1 MMLMMRTVRVLSMML
16 AALFSTSTFADSWN
30 CRQDDLVREVVI
42 EYPHGG
48 PLPCRVIYRKKT
60 EGAEDKELW
69 SAVNQQG
76 YCTERAQAF
85 TEKLQGWGWACEQT
99 GIGQETTQQPAP

>member
-1 MMLMMRTVRVLSMML
+1 MLL
-16 AALFSTSTFADSWN
+16 AVLFSTSSFADSWN
-30 CRQDDLVREVVI
+30 CRQDNLVREVVI

-69 SAVNQQG
+69 SAMNQQG
-76 YCTERAQAF
+76 YCTERAKAF
-85 TEKLQGWGWACEQT
+85 TEKLKGWGWTCEDASTKPDTAQ
-99 GIGQETTQQPAP
+99 

>member
-1 MMLMMRTVRVLSMML
+1 VLIMRTVRFLSIL
-16 AALFSTSTFADSWN
+16 VTVFFSMSTFADSWN

-48 PLPCRVIYRKKT
+48 SLPCRVIYRKKT

-76 YCTERAQAF
+76 YCTERAKSF
-85 TEKLQGWGWACEQT
+85 TEKLQGWGWVCEDT
-99 GIGQETTQQPAP
+99 ANEQEAVQ

>member
-1 MMLMMRTVRVLSMML
+1 MNKIRFLVVLL
-16 AALFSTSTFADSWN
+16 AVFVNANGHADSWN

-42 EYPHGG
+42 DYPQGG
-48 PLPCRVIYRKKT
+48 ALPCRVIYTKKS

-76 YCTERAQAF
+76 YCTERARAF
-85 TEKLQGWGWACEQT
+85 TEKLQGWGWTCEENT
-99 GIGQETTQQPAP
+99 IKKEEVTR

>member
-1 MMLMMRTVRVLSMML
+1 MRTVRFLTMLL
-16 AALFSTSTFADSWN
+16 AASFSTSTFADSWN

-42 EYPHGG
+42 EYPHGD

-76 YCTERAQAF
+76 YCTEQAKAF
-85 TEKLQGWGWACEQT
+85 TEKLQGWGWTCE
-99 GIGQETTQQPAP
+99 ETTVKQDIAQ

>member
-1 MMLMMRTVRVLSMML
+1 MLIMRTVRFLGILVMVF
-16 AALFSTSTFADSWN
+16 FSASTFADSWN

-42 EYPHGG
+42 EYPLGG
-48 PLPCRVIYRKKT
+48 SLPCRVIYRKKT

-76 YCTERAQAF
+76 YCSERAQAF
-85 TEKLQGWGWACEQT
+85 TEKLKGWGWACEEVGT
-99 GIGQETTQQPAP
+99 GQEITR